1 MFRLCSFPSRAA
13 LFAPLAAVLLVVPTA
28 AHADSDVRFQLQAN
42 PKTLACFAKDP
53 DDKDHQ
59 PVADVRVEPG
69 ELNDTLHLHVR
80 NLKPH
85 LAFDLFTVQRSLLGA
100 DGKIDPNFKGSFG
113 LAWYQTDVQANDD
126 GEADVT
132 IRTIL
137 LNQIFGFDP
146 DVSLSPLNTFH
157 VGFWFNNPADA
168 AQCDPNPAQPIV
180 TPFNGEHHAGPLA
193 MISVPDAAT
202 NLGPLCTHPDTST
215 NPATCNP

>member
-1 MFRLCSFPSRAA
+1 MFGFRSFPSRAA
-13 LFAPLAAVLLVVPTA
+13 LFAPFAAVLLIAPTA

-42 PKTLACFAKDP
+42 PKTLACFARDP

-69 ELNDTLHLHVR
+69 ELNDALHLHVR

-100 DGKIDPNFKGSFG
+100 DGKIDPAFKGSFG
-113 LAWYQTDVQANDD
+113 LAWYQSDVQANDD

-132 IRTIL
+132 IHTIL

-146 DVSLSPLNTFH
+146 DVSLNPLNTFH
-157 VGFWFNNPADA
+157 IGFWFNNPADA
-168 AQCDPNPAQPIV
+168 AQCDPNPSHPLV

-193 MISVPDAAT
+193 MISVPDATT
-202 NLGPLCTHPDTST
+202 NLGPLCTHPNTST
-215 NPATCNP
+215 SPATCNP